1 MVIDGQ
7 ALYDITINDS
17 YNMRQIDL
25 MLISRKAYYYGKN
38 ISDTGRHVLIHT
50 IFWRHLWSFTEQT
63 HGNMEFV
70 C

>member
-17 YNMRQIDL
+17 YDMRQIDL
-25 MLISRKAYYYGKN
+25 MRISRKAYYCGKN

-50 IFWRHLWSFTEQT
+50 IF
-63 HGNMEFV
+63 
-70 C
+70 